1 MALLGRNR
9 KCHEEELTL
18 QNVSQ
23 KMKLLSDTDAYISVP
38 PLLACLRR
46 QDVLITA
53 SFIYLGCTVK
63 EQVL

>member
-1 MALLGRNR
+1 MALPGRNR
-9 KCHEEELTL
+9 KYHEKELTL
-18 QNVSQ
+18 QNMSQ

-38 PLLACLRR
+38 PLLACLHR